1 MLNLIARMSEFSPR
15 HSIRESLQRT
25 ELDALDS
32 IERELIG
39 IQQHTSY
46 LTETTFTEDFD
57 HYNKTSRLYQ
67 LAALVYFE
75 KVFKDTSSTGNMRVA
90 KWSAEGFEILAQLSI
105 CERPFPLLFIASEA
119 HTDLQREV
127 VISILERTQKRG
139 EYQWKTAAV
148 KGLIESVWVQQD
160 LSADLES
167 ISYIDV
173 LNTAISSNEL
183 LPALA

>member
-1 MLNLIARMSEFSPR
+1 MLNLIARMSDFSPR
-15 HSIRESLQRT
+15 HNIRKSLQRT
-25 ELDALDS
+25 ELETLDS

-46 LTETTFTEDFD
+46 LAETTSTEDFD

-67 LAALVYFE
+67 LAALIYFE
-75 KVFKDTSSTGNMRVA
+75 QVFKGASSTGNMRVA
-90 KWSAEGFEILAQLSI
+90 KWSAEGFEILSQLSI

-119 HTDLQREV
+119 HTDSQREI
-127 VISILERTQKRG
+127 VISVLKRTQKRS
-139 EYQWKTAAV
+139 EYQWKSAAV
-148 KGLIESVWVQQD
+148 KGLIESVWVQKD
-160 LSADLES
+160 LYADLES
-167 ISYIDV
+167 MSYIDV

>member
-1 MLNLIARMSEFSPR
+1 MLNLIARMSEFSPS
-15 HSIRESLQRT
+15 HNIRENLQRT
-25 ELDALDS
+25 ELETLDS

-46 LTETTFTEDFD
+46 LAETTSTEEFD
-57 HYNKTSRLYQ
+57 HYDKTARLYQ
-67 LAALVYFE
+67 LAALIYFE
-75 KVFKDTSSTGNMRVA
+75 QVFKDASSTGNMRVA
-90 KWSAEGFEILAQLSI
+90 KWSADAFEILAELSI

-119 HTDLQREV
+119 HTDSQREV
-127 VISILERTQKRG
+127 VISLLERTQQRS

-167 ISYIDV
+167 VSYIDV